1 MPTGGTLVIVQSLAS
16 SAVFSGVLALALSYA
31 WRLYGQPYL
40 ARWAVYWGLYL
51 GIWSLEGLSMALDLV
66 EGQPGWVVIRTLMM
80 AGAFSARVVL
90 ALGVLQYLGFRAPTR
105 REVAALSL
113 AVVGM
118 TAASIRI
125 HLLVSSGAAP
135 AWVVIPFRT
144 YFVGVFV
151 ASALAVAVLRRRDS
165 PSRRL
170 LGIALAVAAL
180 SDAWDL
186 ALEIYGASPWTA
198 TGEVL
203 FLSYF
208 VVGLT
213 DALFATGM
221 LVAAIGTE
229 RERAERAHEALR
241 LRDAAIQ
248 QAQRQETLGQL
259 AGGLAHDFNNLLTA
273 VIGHLALVRDALPPR
288 SQPSRDAEVAT
299 EAAERAARLTRQ
311 LLTYARR
318 QPSSPR
324 VLDPNELVASI
335 DRMAVP
341 LLGPRIARRL
351 SLDSG
356 AWPVRVDPTQLEQLV
371 LNLVVNSRD
380 AMPEGGTLVLETSN
394 EVLGSGPRAEDATGV
409 PQGSWVRITVEDSG
423 EGMDAATRERMFE
436 PFFTTKPTGRGS
448 GLGLA
453 AAQGIVQAAG
463 GAIGVSTAPGRGTRI
478 SVFLPRA
485 ESSVVEPLR
494 TTPEPGREKGGGEK
508 VLLVEDEA
516 GIRAL
521 AARALERRG
530 YSVLAASDGES
541 ALRLV
546 EESLD
551 GVAILV
557 TDIAMPGMD
566 GRTLARRLRERRPSL
581 PVLFMSGFVSG
592 SPGELEAPLLN
603 KPFTPDALVSRVR
616 ELLDAARP
624 SARTG
629 A

>member
-16 SAVFSGVLALALSYA
+16 SAVFSAVLALALSFT

-40 ARWAVYWGLYL
+40 LRWAVYWGLYF
-51 GIWSLEGLSMALDLV
+51 GIWSLEGLSMALHAE
-66 EGQPGWVVIRTLMM
+66 EGQWSWVVIRSLMIG
-80 AGAFSARVVL
+80 GAFAARAVL
-90 ALGVLQYLGFRAPTR
+90 AVGVLLYLGFRAPTR
-105 REVAALSL
+105 REKVALAL
-113 AVVGM
+113 AVLGM
-118 TAASIRI
+118 TAAGIRI

-135 AWVVIPFRT
+135 DWVVVPFRT
-144 YFVGVFV
+144 YFVGVLV
-151 ASALAVAVLRRRDS
+151 AVGLTVMVLRRRDL
-165 PSRRL
+165 PSRRPL
-170 LGIALAVAAL
+170 AVALAVAAL

-186 ALEIYGASPWTA
+186 ALELYGASPWTA

-208 VVGLT
+208 VVNLT
-213 DALFATGM
+213 DALLATGM
-221 LVAAIGTE
+221 LVAALGTE

-248 QAQRQETLGQL
+248 QAQRQETIGQL

-273 VIGHLALVRDALPPR
+273 VIGHLALVRDALPPG
-288 SQPSRDAEVAT
+288 SQPTRDAEVAT

-324 VLDPNELVASI
+324 VLDPNELVGAV

-341 LLGPRIARRL
+341 LVGPRISRTLRL
-351 SLDSG
+351 APV

-380 AMPEGGTLVLETSN
+380 AMPEGGTLTLETAN
-394 EVLGSGPRAEDATGV
+394 EVLGPGPRAEDAAGV
-409 PQGSWVRITVEDSG
+409 PAGAWVRITVEDSG
-423 EGMDAATRERMFE
+423 EGMDAPTRERMFE

-453 AAQGIVQAAG
+453 AAHGIVEAAG
-463 GAIGVSTAPGRGTRI
+463 GVIGVSTAPGRGTRI

-485 ESSVVEPLR
+485 ENVPAEPLR
-494 TTPEPGREKGGGEK
+494 AVPAPEQQGGGET

-530 YSVLAASDGES
+530 YNVLSASDGES

-546 EESLD
+546 ESGLD
-551 GVAILV
+551 GVSILV

-566 GRTLARRLRERRPSL
+566 GRTLARRLRERRPAL
-581 PVLFMSGFVSG
+581 AVLFMSGFVSG
-592 SPGELEAPLLN
+592 APGELEAPLLN

-616 ELLDAARP
+616 QLLDAARP
-624 SARTG
+624 AARTG